1 MMVIKPGYFGYAYT
15 DAKRDQFDRRNEEL
29 LANNTKVDILFYGD
43 SITEAFPITA
53 YSHLG
58 TVVNSG
64 IGGDRTVFMKKRFEA
79 DALQLHPAKVILL
92 GGIND
97 VQAWLRGEEYV
108 GYDADSIVAEV
119 AANITAMADMV
130 LGAGNEVLVA
140 SVLPIKRPP
149 EKLIDNELAAVIIRR
164 INSVLRDYAE
174 VSGAGFV
181 DYYSAFVD
189 RPSGMLIE
197 SYASDGLHPNDMGYK
212 VMIDIL
218 NKYM

>member
-1 MMVIKPGYFGYAYT
+1 MNVVKPGYFGYDYT
-15 DAKRDQFDRRNEEL
+15 DAKRDQFDQRNEYL
-29 LANNTKVDILFYGD
+29 LANNTQVDILFYGD
-43 SITEAFPITA
+43 SITEAFLITA
-53 YSHLG
+53 YEYLG

-64 IGGDRTVFMKKRFEA
+64 IGGDRTVYMRKRFEA
-79 DALQLHPAKVILL
+79 DALQLNPNKVILL

-108 GYDADSIVAEV
+108 GYDADGIVAEV
-119 AANITAMADMV
+119 TANIIEMADMV
-130 LGAGNEVLVA
+130 LGAGNQVLVA

-164 INSVLRDYAE
+164 INSVLRDYTE
-174 VSGAGFV
+174 VSGADFV

-197 SYASDGLHPNDMGYK
+197 SYASDGLHPNETGYK
-212 VMIDIL
+212 IMIDIL
-218 NKYM
+218 NKHI